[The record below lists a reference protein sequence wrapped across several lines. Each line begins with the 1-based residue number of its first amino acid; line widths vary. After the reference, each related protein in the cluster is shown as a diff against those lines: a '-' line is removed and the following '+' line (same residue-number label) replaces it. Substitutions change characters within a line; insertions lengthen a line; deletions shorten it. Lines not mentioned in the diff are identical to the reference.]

1 MVEVVLLGAA
11 VCLLWLLLPRAVRA
25 ARHRREARVP
35 VPAPRPWEVIVR
47 DARRYS
53 ALVHQP
59 PRGTSYAKHLAACSV
74 YDRVLGEACAAL
86 ELEHLLTVLPRGEEL
101 EAERCRI
108 ETALWL
114 AGLRLEGAA

>member
-1 MVEVVLLGAA
+1 MVLVGAAFLLLLGLST
-11 VCLLWLLLPRAVRA
+11 VVV
-25 ARHRREARVP
+25 RHRREAP
-35 VPAPRPWEVIVR
+35 ESVPAPRPWEEIVR

-86 ELEHLLTVLPRGEEL
+86 GLEHLLTVLPPGEEL
-101 EAERCRI
+101 EAERSRI
-108 ETALWL
+108 ETQLWL
-114 AGLRLEGAA
+114 AGLRLEAA

>member
-1 MVEVVLLGAA
+1 MVEAVLLSAA
-11 VCLLWLLLPRAVRA
+11 ACVLLAAGVWLGRRSRPTLTERA
-25 ARHRREARVP
+25 P
-35 VPAPRPWEVIVR
+35 SRPWEDIVR

-59 PRGTSYAKHLAACSV
+59 PRGTSFAKHVGRCCV

-86 ELEHLLTVLPRGEEL
+86 GLEHLLGVLPPGEDL
-101 EAERCRI
+101 DAERNRI

-114 AGLRLEGAA
+114 AGLRLEDAA

>member
-1 MVEVVLLGAA
+1 MVLVSAAFCVLLVLALLVRPRREVV
-11 VCLLWLLLPRAVRA
+11 
-25 ARHRREARVP
+25 EEP
-35 VPAPRPWEVIVR
+35 VPLARPWEDVVR

-59 PRGTSYAKHLAACSV
+59 PRGTSYAKHVAACAV

-86 ELEHLLTVLPRGEEL
+86 GVAHLLTVLPQGEEL
-101 EAERCRI
+101 DAERHRI

-114 AGLRLEGAA
+114 AGLRLEDAA

>member
-1 MVEVVLLGAA
+1 VVVEVVLVSAAFAVLIGLGVWLWRSRSEPPEEPVA
-11 VCLLWLLLPRAVRA
+11 VA
-25 ARHRREARVP
+25 
-35 VPAPRPWEVIVR
+35 RPWEVIVR

-59 PRGTSYAKHLAACSV
+59 PRGTSYAKHLAACCV

-86 ELEHLLTVLPRGEEL
+86 ELEHLLTVLPPGEEL
-101 EAERCRI
+101 DAERVRI

-114 AGLRLEGAA
+114 AGLRLEDAA